1 MLYHQRINIMSNSP
15 VLTMRRTRHI
25 HFVGIGGAGMGGI
38 AEVLLTQGYVISG
51 SDLNK
56 SNTTQRLKDLGA
68 NIMLG
73 HRAENIDGADVVVI
87 SSAVPTHNP
96 EVVAAQQALIPIVPR
111 AEMLGELMRFRYGI
125 AIAGTHGKTT
135 TTSLVT
141 SILAEAGCD
150 PTFIIGGLLNSVG
163 CNARLG
169 NGNYLVAEA
178 DESDASFLHLQ
189 PMVTVVTNIDR
200 DHMATYQND
209 YSLLC
214 NTFVSFIQRLPFYGL
229 VVVCIDNPTIK
240 ELLPRLQRPV
250 ITYGVSEDADVQ
262 IVEYTQDKRISRFTV
277 WFKQRDE
284 KLSFVLNL
292 PGHHNVLNAT
302 AACIVAIEEG
312 IESAAINRAFA
323 QFSGVGRRMHITE
336 NHQWQQ
342 RSLTVVDD
350 YGHHPQEIRATL
362 AAIRGA
368 WPEKRLVMVFQPH
381 RYSRTQDLF
390 DDFVAV
396 LSTVDVLLLLDVYS
410 AGEDVIPGADGRAL
424 SGSIRRFG
432 KLDPVFIPE
441 KQELSK
447 VLDTVLLED
456 DILVF
461 QGAGDVGRLAA
472 QMLLQP

>member
-1 MLYHQRINIMSNSP
+1 MTTSH

-25 HFVGIGGAGMGGI
+25 HFVGVGGAGMSGI
-38 AEVLLTQGYVISG
+38 AEVLLTQGYVVSG
-51 SDLNK
+51 SDLNE
-56 SNTTQRLKDLGA
+56 NNATQRLTQLGA
-68 NIMLG
+68 SIMIG
-73 HRAENIDGADVVVI
+73 HRAENIQGADVVVI

-96 EVVAAQQALIPIVPR
+96 EVNAAQQALIPIVPR

-141 SILAEAGCD
+141 SIFAEAGLD

-169 NGNYLVAEA
+169 NGRYLVAEA

-200 DHMATYQND
+200 DHMATYHND
-209 YSLLC
+209 FSLLC
-214 NTFVSFIQRLPFYGL
+214 DTFVSFIQRLPFYGL
-229 VVVCIDNPTIK
+229 VVVCIDNPTIR

-250 ITYGVSEDADVQ
+250 ITYGFSEDADVQ
-262 IVEYTQDKRISRFTV
+262 IIEYAQDKRTSMFTV
-277 WFKQRDE
+277 LYKQRDE
-284 KLSFVLNL
+284 QISFILNL
-292 PGHHNVLNAT
+292 PGQHNVLNAT
-302 AACIVAIEEG
+302 AACVVAMEEGVAIE
-312 IESAAINRAFA
+312 AIQQAFT
-323 QFSGVGRRMHITE
+323 QFSGVGRRMQITE
-336 NHQWQQ
+336 NHNWQQ
-342 RSLTVVDD
+342 RSITVIDD

-368 WPEKRLVMVFQPH
+368 WPEKRIVMVFQPH

-396 LSTVDVLLLLDVYS
+396 LSTVDVLVLLDVYS
-410 AGEDVIPGADGRAL
+410 AGEELIPGADGRAL

-432 KLDPVFIPE
+432 QLDPIFVPE
-441 KQELSK
+441 KQELSN
-447 VLDTVLLED
+447 VLDTVLID
-456 DILVF
+456 GDILVF

-472 QMLLQP
+472 QMLQVPLL

>member
-1 MLYHQRINIMSNSP
+1 MSNSP

-25 HFVGIGGAGMGGI
+25 HFVGVGGAGMSGI

-51 SDLNK
+51 SDLNE
-56 SNTTQRLKDLGA
+56 NNATQRLEQLGA
-68 NIMLG
+68 RIMIG
-73 HRAENIDGADVVVI
+73 HKAENIQGADVVVI

-96 EVVAAQQALIPIVPR
+96 EVIAAQQALIPIVPR

-141 SILAEAGCD
+141 SILAEAGLD

-169 NGNYLVAEA
+169 NGHYLVAEA

-200 DHMATYQND
+200 DHMATYHND

-214 NTFVSFIQRLPFYGL
+214 DTFVSFIQRLPFYGL
-229 VVVCIDNPTIK
+229 VVACIDNPTLR

-250 ITYGVSEDADVQ
+250 ITYGFSEDADVQ
-262 IVEYTQDKRISRFTV
+262 ILHYTQDKRISEFTI
-277 WFKQRDE
+277 WLKQRDE
-284 KLSFVLNL
+284 KFTFTLNL
-292 PGHHNVLNAT
+292 PGQHNVLNAT
-302 AACIVAIEEG
+302 SACIVALEEG
-312 IESAAINRAFA
+312 VAIEAIKRAFA
-323 QFSGVGRRMHITE
+323 RFSGVGRRMQITE
-336 NHQWQQ
+336 HHQWQQ
-342 RSLTVVDD
+342 RSLTVIDD

-381 RYSRTQDLF
+381 RYSRTHDLF

-396 LSTVDVLLLLDVYS
+396 LSTVDTLILLDVYS
-410 AGEDVIPGADGRAL
+410 AGEDIIPGADGRAL
-424 SGSIRRFG
+424 SGSIRRLG
-432 KLDPVFIPE
+432 QIDPIFVPE

-447 VLDTVLLED
+447 ILDTVLVAD
-456 DILVF
+456 DILLF

-472 QMLLQP
+472 QILQG